1 MKALVV
7 GGTGPTGPYIVNGL
21 RERGYQV
28 AIFHRGTHEIPEI
41 PADVEHIHGDPHFLE
56 TIEQSLNG
64 RTFDV
69 AIVTYGRIRFLAQ
82 ALAGKV
88 GRFISV
94 GGVASYRGYLN
105 PEFLSPEGMY
115 SPISEHSDVVDNE
128 SEHRFSYLI
137 AQTEQTVLEYDP
149 NATHFRYPYVYG
161 PRQLI
166 PSEWSIL
173 RRILDQR
180 ASLIL
185 PDGGLNLTTR
195 GYAENLAHSL
205 LLAVD
210 QPGPAAG
217 QIYNCGD
224 ERQFT
229 FRQFAQ
235 MICRKMGYEL
245 ELINMPY
252 ELALPARPYT
262 TELTTH
268 HRLMDISK
276 IKSELGYRDVCPT
289 EQALDLTI
297 DWLLENRPD
306 PGGDI
311 EQRLQDPFDY
321 AGEDRLISVWRDSV
335 ERIAKVP
342 FDTVSDRPHPYAH
355 PKQPG
360 ERDHRN
366 R

>member
-28 AIFHRGTHEIPEI
+28 AIFQRGTHEIPEI
-41 PADVEHIHGDPHFLE
+41 PPDVEHIHGDPHFLE
-56 TIEQSLNG
+56 TIEESLDG

-105 PEFLSPEGMY
+105 PEFLIPEGMF
-115 SPISEHSDVVDNE
+115 SPIPEDSAVVSDE
-128 SEHRFSYLI
+128 LEHRFSYLI
-137 AQTEQTVLEYDP
+137 AQTEQTVLQYDP

-166 PSEWSIL
+166 PSEWSVL
-173 RRILDQR
+173 RRILDKR
-180 ASLIL
+180 PSLIVA
-185 PDGGLNLTTR
+185 DGGLNLTTR

-210 QPGPAAG
+210 NPEPAAG

-229 FRQFAQ
+229 FRQFAE
-235 MICRKMGYEL
+235 MICRKMGHDFEF
-245 ELINMPY
+245 INMPY

-262 TELTTH
+262 TERTTH

-276 IKSELGYRDVCPT
+276 IQSQLGYRDACPT
-289 EQALDLTI
+289 EQALEITI

-306 PGGDI
+306 PGGEI

-321 AGEDRLISVWRDSV
+321 SGEDRLIRVWRESV
-335 ERIAKVP
+335 ERVMEVP
-342 FDTVSDRPHPYAH
+342 FDVIGDRPHPYAH
-355 PKQPG
+355 PKKPG
-360 ERDHRN
+360 QRDHRN